1 MKKYTLYIVLG
12 SLLSSTPVYAL
23 TPEELATVFF
33 DKLPTEPE
41 SALDGLLASNPSIKA
56 DDNQVMSL
64 KALLKNYP
72 NIHGIYQ
79 FSERICS
86 YAIGEH
92 IKRLTYIAGYEK
104 SPMTF
109 DFIFYND
116 GDEWQLNS
124 IDADTMDIR
133 ALLQISIVRNETTRE
148 TISSSLMH

>member
-41 SALDGLLASNPSIKA
+41 SALDGLLASNPSIKT

-72 NIHGIYQ
+72 NIHGKYQ
-79 FSERICS
+79 FNERICS

-104 SPMTF
+104 SPMLF

-116 GDEWQLNS
+116 GDEW
-124 IDADTMDIR
+124 
-133 ALLQISIVRNETTRE
+133 
-148 TISSSLMH
+148 